1 MYQMKPFIFSYAE
14 FWMVRRRCESTHLG
28 RKMVKLASCHRWVE
42 GLQKA

>member
-14 FWMVRRRCESTHLG
+14 FWMVRRRCESIHLG